1 MLYIY
6 ILSKDQNLHTCLG
19 TDFYGKEYS
28 FAELKKIEKKQ
39 KVLSSTLPPTPVKA
53 EKGKHAC
60 FHIVDSTDSTD
71 STELQQAAA
80 DGVVVYGLKGA

>member
-28 FAELKKIEKKQ
+28 FAELKKIRKK
-39 KVLSSTLPPTPVKA
+39 VESALLYSSPTPVKA

-71 STELQQAAA
+71 STEL
-80 DGVVVYGLKGA
+80 